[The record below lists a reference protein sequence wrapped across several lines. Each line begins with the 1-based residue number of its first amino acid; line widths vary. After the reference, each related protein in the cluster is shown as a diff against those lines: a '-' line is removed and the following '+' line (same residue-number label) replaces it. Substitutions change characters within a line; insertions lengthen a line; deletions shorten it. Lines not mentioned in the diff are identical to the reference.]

1 MKTNNMLHGKGK
13 APKKRWSKDDTEL
26 FLLSLPTLIWY
37 AIFAAQ

>member
-13 APKKRWSKDDTEL
+13 APKKRCSKDDTEL